1 MKKPKST
8 AIAVF
13 LWTQFEVNII
23 YITFSCYEAME
34 RMITTSE
41 ELQMLGVLSELSIK
55 VNLVMNESLK
65 KLQNVIKAS
74 EMYFK
79 SKSRKVNGS
88 NMV

>member
-8 AIAVF
+8 AIAIF
-13 LWTQFEVNII
+13 LWTQFEVNVI

-55 VNLVMNESLK
+55 VNLVMNQCLK
-65 KLQNVIKAS
+65 KKTWPLAYQNS
-74 EMYFK
+74 
-79 SKSRKVNGS
+79 
-88 NMV
+88 